1 MSLRFMHVS
10 ICRQIISD
18 VFRVGG
24 HWPCMGQNEGWRK
37 QPRVVVYA
45 VADER
50 TAKQVEEEGLLQVDT
65 FST

>member
-1 MSLRFMHVS
+1 
-10 ICRQIISD
+10 
-18 VFRVGG
+18 
-24 HWPCMGQNEGWRK
+24 MGQNEGWRK